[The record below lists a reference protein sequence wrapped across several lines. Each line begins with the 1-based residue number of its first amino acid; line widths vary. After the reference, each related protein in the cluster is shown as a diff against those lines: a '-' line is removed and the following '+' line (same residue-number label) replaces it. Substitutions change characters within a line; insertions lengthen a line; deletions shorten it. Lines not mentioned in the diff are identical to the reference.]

1 MGEDVHIG
9 LGPRH
14 QLAVVPDDPFEPIVR
29 LRSHGTPPE
38 LTRRPLLSRTF
49 RCGVQHF
56 ASGHWTR
63 YERAD
68 PDPFSA
74 KSHAKQPIGGRYDP
88 FVLNY
93 AFVTN
98 NQKYVNMA
106 DINTARAAK
115 IAASEEG
122 QVDEPTWDIIELLF
136 FAYRDF
142 VGDPDEVLSKFSFGR
157 AHHRVLH
164 FVNRNPGMKVAEL
177 LDILRITKQ
186 SLGRVLKQLIDQGYV
201 LQREGAQDRRQ
212 RLLFVTPKGEALAL
226 KLAMLQTER
235 IQRAFAELGPT
246 AHDAARRFLAA
257 MIDAEN
263 RDGVIERV
271 MRVER
276 GGKGK

>member
-1 MGEDVHIG
+1 M
-9 LGPRH
+9 
-14 QLAVVPDDPFEPIVR
+14 
-29 LRSHGTPPE
+29 T
-38 LTRRPLLSRTF
+38 
-49 RCGVQHF
+49 
-56 ASGHWTR
+56 
-63 YERAD
+63 
-68 PDPFSA
+68 
-74 KSHAKQPIGGRYDP
+74 
-88 FVLNY
+88 
-93 AFVTN
+93 
-98 NQKYVNMA
+98 
-106 DINTARAAK
+106 DINIARAVRPSG
-115 IAASEEG
+115 AAADQG
-122 QVDEPTWDIIELLF
+122 GEPTWDIIELLF

-142 VGDPDEVLSKFSFGR
+142 VGDPDEVLSKFGFGR

-226 KLAMLQTER
+226 KLATLQTQR
-235 IQRAFAELGPT
+235 IQRAFAELGPD

-271 MRVER
+271 KRIER
-276 GGKGK
+276 GARKR